1 MNSEIDHDDIDG
13 DVAHMDDLFASM
25 RRDGSVLRRPDGIT
39 RIFDPV
45 IAARVEA
52 ANTEA
57 LYVGDSLIDLLKP
70 PSARARV
77 PWSDVRAALIER
89 NRRLTEPRHV
99 EALHGR
105 MRAFLLGHADRE
117 QDLTWLVSRAVAFA
131 LVPPIIDGLAEAD
144 LKLVKTSQE
153 ARVGRFLTSER
164 NSIRLRLANFLRLR
178 QATRVI
184 SREVRRRLEGRTP
197 PGEDFL
203 QSLLPFA
210 DRLGV
215 NRVAYLVTTVLTA
228 ASAAPEFSACCL
240 VYAMHRHP
248 EWRDRIE
255 REMAALEPREL
266 YSLPVEK
273 LPSTLRFIKE
283 AGRMWPFPFVVR
295 RRAARDIEVDGVEVR
310 KGGRY
315 DLSSYILHHRDD
327 YWQDPDRFDPDRWL
341 SPRKTATRGTYV
353 PFGFAPRSCVGASVS
368 HALLL
373 LVCELFTRSFTV
385 EMATGATP
393 RLRMHGVAI
402 PVDMIGSIRRAAQ
415 VERPLRPRSQTKKKG
430 PARGRP

>member
-1 MNSEIDHDDIDG
+1 MNSDIDHSGSDLLD
-13 DVAHMDDLFASM
+13 ALFASV
-25 RRDGSVLRRPDGIT
+25 RRDGSVARHPDGTIG
-39 RIFDPV
+39 IFDPV
-45 IAARVEA
+45 IAAQVEA

-57 LYVGDSLIDLLKP
+57 LCVGNSLIDLLKP

-77 PWSDVRAALIER
+77 PWSDVRAVLIEQ

-99 EALHGR
+99 KALYER
-105 MRAFLLGHADRE
+105 IRAFLLEHSDRE
-117 QDLTWLVSRAVAFA
+117 EDLTWLIGRAVAFA
-131 LVPPIIDGLAEAD
+131 LVPHIIDGLADAD
-144 LKLVKTSQE
+144 LRRLQIEQE
-153 ARVGRFLTSER
+153 TRIRRILISGRS
-164 NSIRLRLANFLRLR
+164 SIRLRLANFIRLR

-184 SREVRRRLEGRTP
+184 SGEIRRRLDGRAP
-197 PGEDFL
+197 PREDFL

-215 NRVAYLVTTVLTA
+215 HRVAYLVTTILTA
-228 ASAAPEFSACCL
+228 ASVAPEFSSSCL

-255 REMAALEPREL
+255 REMAALEPQEL
-266 YSLPVEK
+266 YSLPIEK

-283 AGRMWPFPFVVR
+283 AARMWPFPFVVR

-315 DLSSYILHHRDD
+315 DLSSYILHHHDD

-353 PFGFAPRSCVGASVS
+353 PFGFAPRSCVGGAVA
-368 HALLL
+368 HALLF
-373 LVCELFTRSFTV
+373 LVCELFTRSFSV
-385 EMATGATP
+385 EMAKGAAP
-393 RLRMHGVAI
+393 RLTMDGIAV
-402 PVDMIGSIRRAAQ
+402 PVDMIGSIRRAAA
-415 VERPLRPRSQTKKKG
+415 S
-430 PARGRP
+430 